1 MKFKIIF
8 WAATCFLLPTTILKA
23 QSQLGAGAVSGVIE
37 DTAGGAIPGA
47 SITITNQATALTRT
61 VTTSDA
67 GQFSFPVLSPDTYIV
82 TVEKPG
88 FSRIEQRDVQV
99 TVGRTVTLK
108 LALQPGE
115 VSAVVTI
122 EDSPVIDSTKTDE
135 SSLISREQINE
146 LPINGRRADQFALL
160 TPGVTRDGRFGLLSY
175 RGQSGVF
182 NNFTLEGNDDN
193 QAYFS
198 EGRGRTRIASNVSA
212 NAVQEFQVSQSSF
225 LPEFGRSAGGG
236 INAVVRSG
244 GNDFHAD
251 GFWYFRNQ
259 SFSARDPLASVNPTE
274 RRDQFGGSVSGP
286 IVKDKLFYFVNYEQ
300 QERNFPLITED
311 LSRVLTIGLPAN
323 ASPADQAAFARGT
336 ADLRAR
342 FPGGA
347 PGGTLPRRFDQIL
360 FLTKL
365 DWTINKSNTASFTY
379 NYLNAKNK
387 NGIQTPIVLGN
398 VGRNGSDDVR
408 INSANLRLTS
418 VINSKLINEFRTQIA
433 RDFEFEFGNEPPP
446 QVFVGGFSFGRAT
459 FLERPALPDERRFQ
473 FIDNIS
479 YIIGTHSLK
488 FGGEVNRVL
497 DKINNPANFGGSYSY
512 SNALTYGR
520 DLVAIA
526 NGQTARN
533 YTTFQQSFGI
543 PGLDFSTTDY
553 AFFAQDQWKALRRL
567 TINYG
572 LRYDF
577 QNLPSPVAPNPAVPE
592 TQKINQAKDNIGPRI
607 GLAYDIFGDGKTV
620 VRGGCGIYFGRTPN
634 GTIFNALTQTGLRDA
649 ATGLPDLTRIVASI
663 SLAPTTP
670 GAPVFPNTYSS
681 FPTNVNASLNVFR
694 LDPNYKNPRLQEFN
708 IGIERE
714 VIKNL
719 SVSASFIYTKGD
731 RLPVNFDTNLPDFST
746 SRTFDIPIFFNA
758 QNGGGFSRNISVTIP
773 SLTRIF
779 QLPDGSTVTVPFAA
793 GITRPAGLLATEV
806 APNVNASRPNPNFGA
821 LNQLRSV
828 GENYY
833 RGLLVEVKRRFS
845 QGFQFGIAYTL
856 AKTENTSGTG
866 DGGGSASE
874 SPFGGSSSFNQFD
887 NVSNRAPSPTDQRHR
902 FVFNGIFRTPKI
914 ESGGKFTRALL
925 NGYQLSGIFTAESG
939 RPFAATVLFP
949 TISFTQNGQIFTPFG
964 GGTLGLGGLSLAP
977 DVSRNSN
984 YGENNYKVDLR
995 LARTFRV
1002 TEKVNIELIAE
1013 GFNIFNR
1020 ANFNGF
1026 NSQLYSVVT
1035 PTTIPA
1041 ADTPIQFTRNA
1052 SFGQRNND
1060 SSQPDGTNA
1069 RRFQLAA
1076 RFRF

>member
-1 MKFKIIF
+1 MKVYSVFMSVIGV
-8 WAATCFLLPTTILKA
+8 FLLTTLLTA
-23 QSQLGAGAVSGVIE
+23 QSQLGAGAVSGTVE
-37 DTAGGAIPGA
+37 DTGGDAVPDA
-47 SITITNQATALTRT
+47 TITITNQATALTRT
-61 VTTSDA
+61 VTTTDS
-67 GQFSFPVLSPDTYIV
+67 GQFNFPVLPPDTYIV

-88 FSRIEQRDVQV
+88 FSKIEQREVRV

-122 EDSPVIDSTKTDE
+122 EDSPIIDTTKTDE

-212 NAVQEFQVSQSSF
+212 NAIQEFQVSQSNF

-244 GNDFHAD
+244 GNEFHAD

-259 SFSARDPLASVNPTE
+259 SFSARDPLASINPTE
-274 RRDQFGGSVSGP
+274 RRDQFGGSVNGP
-286 IVKDKLFYFVNYEQ
+286 ILKDKLFYFVNYEQ
-300 QERNFPLITED
+300 QKRNFPLVTED
-311 LSRVLTIGLPAN
+311 LFGILVRTSLSATATPAQIAQFN
-323 ASPADQAAFARGT
+323 ADTPAFVRGA

-347 PGGTLPRRFDQIL
+347 PGNVLPRRFDQIL

-365 DWTINKSNTASFTY
+365 DWTINKSNTASLTY
-379 NYLNAKNK
+379 NYLNAQNQ

-408 INSANLRLTS
+408 INSTNLRLTS
-418 VINSKLINEFRTQIA
+418 IISSKMVNEFRTQIA
-433 RDFEFEFGNEPPP
+433 RDFEYQFGNEPPP
-446 QVFVGGFSFGRAT
+446 QVFVGNSFSFGRAN
-459 FLERPALPDERRFQ
+459 FLERPALPDERRYQ
-473 FIDNIS
+473 FINNLS
-479 YIIGTHSLK
+479 YVAGTHSLK
-488 FGGEVNRVL
+488 FGGEVNYVR
-497 DKINNPANFGGSYSY
+497 DRINNPSNFGG
-512 SNALTYGR
+512 TYNYPNTIAYGSELLARDAGR
-520 DLVAIA
+520 
-526 NGQTARN
+526 TERN
-533 YTTFQQSFGI
+533 YTNFTQSFGI
-543 PGLDFSTTDY
+543 PGLIFSTTDY
-553 AFFAQDQWKALRRL
+553 AVFAQDQWRVVPRL
-567 TINYG
+567 TVNYG

-577 QNLPSPVAPNPAVPE
+577 QNLPSPLAPNPAVPE
-592 TQKINQAKDNIGPRI
+592 TQTINQAKDNIGPRI
-607 GLAYDIFGDGKTV
+607 GVAYDIFGTGKTV
-620 VRGGCGIYFGRTPN
+620 VRGGYGIYFGRTPN
-634 GTIFNALTQTGLRDA
+634 GTIFNALTQTGLREA
-649 ATGLPDLTRIVASI
+649 NGLPALDRIVASI
-663 SLAPTTP
+663 SVLPNAP
-670 GAPVFPNTYSS
+670 GAPVFPNTFAV
-681 FPTNVNASLNVFR
+681 FPANVNPTLNAFR
-694 LDPNYKNPRLQEFN
+694 LDPNYKNPRLSEFN

-714 VIKNL
+714 IINNL

-731 RLPVNFDTNLPDFST
+731 RLPVNFDTNLPEPQF
-746 SRTFDIPIFFNA
+746 
-758 QNGGGFSRNISVTIP
+758 
-773 SLTRIF
+773 TRIF
-779 QLPDGSTVTVPFAA
+779 QLPDGTNSTVPFAA
-793 GITRPAGLLATEV
+793 GLTCTSVQTGSCPAANVRLL
-806 APNVNASRPNPNFGA
+806 NAARLNPTFGA
-821 LNQLRSV
+821 LNQLRSI

-833 RGLLVEVKRRFS
+833 RGLLVEVKRRFA

-866 DGGGSASE
+866 NGGGEGAE
-874 SPFGGSSSFNQFD
+874 SPFGGSSLFNQFD
-887 NVSNRAPSPTDQRHR
+887 NSVNRAPSPTDQRQR

-914 ESGGKFTRALL
+914 ENGSKFTRALL

-939 RPFAATVLFP
+939 RPYSATVAFP
-949 TISFTQNGQIFTPFG
+949 TVSFTQNGQTFTPFG

-977 DVSRNSN
+977 DVPRNSI
-984 YGENNYKVDLR
+984 YGENNYRLDMR

-1002 TEKVNIELIAE
+1002 AEKFNIELLAE
-1013 GFNIFNR
+1013 GFNVFNR
-1020 ANFNGF
+1020 GNFNGF
-1026 NSQLYSVVT
+1026 NSTLYTVDT
-1035 PTTIPA
+1035 ITGIPA
-1041 ADTPIQFTRNA
+1041 ANTPIRLTRNPR
-1052 SFGQRNND
+1052 FGERTND
-1060 SSQPDGTNA
+1060 GSQPDGTNA

>member
-1 MKFKIIF
+1 MKVYTIF
-8 WAATCFLLPTTILKA
+8 LSAMCVLLLTTVLTA

-61 VTTSDA
+61 ATTTEA
-67 GQFSFPVLSPDTYIV
+67 GQFNFPVLQPDTYIV

-122 EDSPVIDSTKTDE
+122 ESAPVIDVTKTDE

-193 QAYFS
+193 QAYFA
-198 EGRGRTRIASNVSA
+198 EARGRTRIASNVSA
-212 NAVQEFQVSQSSF
+212 NAIQEFQVTQSNF

-244 GNDFHAD
+244 GNDFHGD

-259 SFSARDPLASVNPTE
+259 SFSARDPLASVNPEE

-286 IVKDKLFYFVNYEQ
+286 ILKDKLFYFINYEQ
-300 QERNFPLITED
+300 QKRNFPLVTED
-311 LSRVLTIGLPAN
+311 LSRVLTTGSPVLAPN
-323 ASPADQAAFARGT
+323 ATAAQIAQFNLDTTAFNRGAADI
-336 ADLRAR
+336 RAR

-360 FLTKL
+360 FLTKF
-365 DWTINKSNTASFTY
+365 DWTINNANTASLTY
-379 NYLNAKNK
+379 NYLNAQNE

-408 INSANLRLTS
+408 INSTNLRLTS

-433 RDFEFEFGNEPPP
+433 RDFEYQFGNEPPP
-446 QVFVGGFSFGRAT
+446 QVFVGGFSYGRAN
-459 FLERPALPDERRFQ
+459 FLERPALPDERRYQ

-479 YIIGTHSLK
+479 YVAGTHSLK
-488 FGGEVNRVL
+488 FGGEVNHVRE
-497 DKINNPANFGGSYSY
+497 KINNPSNFGGSYSY

-520 DLVAIA
+520 DLIA
-526 NGQTARN
+526 RDAGLTARN
-533 YTTFQQSFGI
+533 YTNFTQSFGI
-543 PGLDFSTTDY
+543 PGLIFSTTDY
-553 AFFAQDQWKALRRL
+553 AFFAQDQWRALPRL

-592 TQKINQAKDNIGPRI
+592 TETINQAKDNIGPRV
-607 GLAYDIFGDGKTV
+607 GVAYDIFGDGKTV
-620 VRGGCGIYFGRTPN
+620 IRGGYGIYYGRTPN

-649 ATGLPDLTRIVASI
+649 SGLPALDRIVASI
-663 SLAPTTP
+663 SVSPTTA
-670 GAPVFPNTYSS
+670 GAPVFPNTYSA
-681 FPTNVNASLNVFR
+681 FPTNVNSSLTVFR

-714 VIKNL
+714 IINNL
-719 SVSASFIYTKGD
+719 SVSASFIYTKGE
-731 RLPVNFDTNLPDFST
+731 RLPVNFDTNLAEPQFT
-746 SRTFDIPIFFNA
+746 RTY
-758 QNGGGFSRNISVTIP
+758 
-773 SLTRIF
+773 
-779 QLPDGSTVTVPFAA
+779 QLPDGTNFTVPFAA
-793 GITRPAGLLATEV
+793 GLSCTTVQTGACPAANV
-806 APNVNASRPNPNFGA
+806 RNVNASRPNPAFGS
-821 LNQLRSV
+821 LNQLRSI

-833 RGLLVEVKRRFS
+833 RGLLVEVKRRFA

-856 AKTENTSGTG
+856 AKAENTSGTG

-887 NVSNRAPSPTDQRHR
+887 NASNRAPSPTDQRHR
-902 FVFNGIFRTPKI
+902 FVFNGIYQIPKV
-914 ESGGKFTRALL
+914 ESDNRFVRALL

-939 RPFAATVLFP
+939 RPYSATVSFP
-949 TISFTQNGQIFTPFG
+949 TLSFTQNGQIFTPFG

-977 DVSRNSN
+977 DIERNSI
-984 YGENNYKVDLR
+984 YGENNYRLDLR
-995 LARTFRV
+995 LARTFRIA
-1002 TEKVNIELIAE
+1002 EKVNVELLAE
-1013 GFNIFNR
+1013 GFNVFNR

-1026 NSQLYSVVT
+1026 NSSLYSVVT
-1035 PTTIPA
+1035 PTGIPA
-1041 ADTPIQFTRNA
+1041 ADTPIVFTRNA
-1052 SFGQRNND
+1052 SFGQRNNNG
-1060 SSQPDGTNA
+1060 SQPDGTNA